1 MTVAHETMTY
11 LEIVTAVAPLTTLA
25 SRGYKDQ
32 KIARKVARML
42 IWANRQTEEFEAAR
56 KILVEGHAKRDS
68 AGEKVLAR
76 EQNAETQEWR
86 DVPDT
91 FQLDNPTQ
99 FREDFEGL
107 TATEINTNGL
117 RLTER
122 ELETCKVAPEPAIY
136 VGLGPLFMWDDEGPD
151 ALELMEDAVDE

>member
-1 MTVAHETMTY
+1 MEHGTMTY

-42 IWANRQTEEFEAAR
+42 IWANRQSEEFEAAR
-56 KILVEGHAKRDS
+56 KILVEGHAKRDA
-68 AGEKVLAR
+68 AGEKITQR
-76 EQNAETQEWR
+76 QKNEETQEWE
-86 DVPDT
+86 DVPNT
-91 FQLDNPTQ
+91 IQLENPTQ
-99 FREDFEGL
+99 FSEDFTAL

-117 RLTER
+117 HLTER

-136 VGLGPLFMWDDEGPD
+136 VGLGPLFVWDEDGPELCKDE
-151 ALELMEDAVDE
+151 